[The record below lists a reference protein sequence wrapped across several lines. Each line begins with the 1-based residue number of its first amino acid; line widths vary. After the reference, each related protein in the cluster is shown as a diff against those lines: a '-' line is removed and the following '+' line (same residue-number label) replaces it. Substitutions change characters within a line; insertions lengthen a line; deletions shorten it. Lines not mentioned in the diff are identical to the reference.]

1 MRFLTGLER
10 SSSALAPSPPR
21 RRGGGGGGRA
31 APSPWRSGWSD
42 TTNAVGRAAGRQP
55 APVGHRGAAGRQPR
69 RRAAAHDA
77 GAARA
82 PEEAQPPEPAGR
94 AAIDVEACVRKAVE
108 TARAEL
114 HSEVVAC
121 RSAADV
127 ALALAKEAKAQAAA
141 AAAAA
146 RTHSPPPEAKP
157 RALRPLEA
165 HITTSFN
172 VMAALLSDSGSD
184 GEQATEPVSS
194 TSAVATPDDV
204 LDQVEKEP
212 VEFCAVLQE
221 VL

>member
-1 MRFLTGLER
+1 MRFLTGLE
-10 SSSALAPSPPR
+10 SSSPALAPSPPR
-21 RRGGGGGGRA
+21 RRGGGGGGGRA

-42 TTNAVGRAAGRQP
+42 TNAVGRAGQA
-55 APVGHRGAAGRQPR
+55 ALVGQRGAASRQPR

-121 RSAADV
+121 QSAADV

-146 RTHSPPPEAKP
+146 CTHSPPPEAKP
-157 RALRPLEA
+157 RPLEA

-184 GEQATEPVSS
+184 GEQATEPVSP
-194 TSAVATPDDV
+194 TSAVVTPDDV
-204 LDQVEKEP
+204 EP
-212 VEFCAVLQE
+212 EPEPELLPEPEPEPLLGNGSSV
-221 VL
+221 